1 MITNNEKTKKKLT
14 QRKGFRYSMLGAFA
28 VILGVGAGFAGACA
42 FKQPLV
48 QHVANGD
55 NYQVSAAYLKTALA
69 KYNGAKEE
77 GTSLKDALTPDEA
90 VNLAYSF
97 YEEAEY
103 GKAIGVGLSD
113 AGIAKQ
119 TIQSCSIKNGA
130 EYFEESNSL
139 GIVNIYNRMYE
150 EGDSTK
156 TYWGSD
162 NNYAAHPEETMTNED
177 YAELMGRTVSDP
189 LIYIV
194 SPSTIL
200 EGATISGDKQTGIYE
215 NGNGYTIE
223 IEMKFEDG
231 VMPGI
236 ANYQKQMKTISGLKS
251 YPVFEYCHLTVV
263 TDADLNLMTM
273 TTHERYQ
280 ADMGFIKSKCT
291 GSLTTHYSTAEVSI
305 PSLSESIDY
314 SAYEA

>member
-1 MITNNEKTKKKLT
+1 MNTTNKQNKKKLT

-28 VILGVGAGFAGACA
+28 VVLGAGAGFAGACA
-42 FKQPLV
+42 FKQPLI

-55 NYQVSAAYLKTALA
+55 SYQVGDAYLMEAKA
-69 KYNGAKEE
+69 KYNGAKED
-77 GTSLKDALTPDEA
+77 GTSFKDALTADEA

-97 YEEAEY
+97 YEDAEY

-119 TIQSCSIKNGA
+119 TIQSCSIKNGE

-150 EGDSTK
+150 EGNSTK

-162 NNYAAHPEETMTNED
+162 DNYASHPEETMTNEA

-200 EGATISGDKQTGIYE
+200 EGATISGQKETGIYD

-223 IEMKFEDG
+223 IEMKIEND

-263 TDADLNLMTM
+263 TDADLNLISMA
-273 TTHERYQ
+273 THERYQ

-291 GSLTTHYSTAEVSI
+291 GSLTTHYSTEEVSI